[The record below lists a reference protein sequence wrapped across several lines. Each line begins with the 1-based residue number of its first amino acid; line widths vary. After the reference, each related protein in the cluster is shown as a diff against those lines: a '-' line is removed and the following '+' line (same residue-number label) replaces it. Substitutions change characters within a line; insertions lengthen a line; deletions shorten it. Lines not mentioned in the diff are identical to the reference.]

1 MNAHVKVLLP
11 ITQES
16 WQNPFEGSPAIT
28 QGVSD
33 GWPLSESEVELL
45 RAAMD
50 RVIPRDQEPSATD
63 LGGEEFIRRRLV
75 AQPEIVELYR
85 TGLEILEGSGFGS
98 ADEAHRDAALSILE
112 EHAFVRLLIQHT
124 VEAYYSDPGNGGNR
138 DGASWKAIGFE
149 VTA

>member
-1 MNAHVKVLLP
+1 
-11 ITQES
+11 
-16 WQNPFEGSPAIT
+16 
-28 QGVSD
+28 VSD

-50 RVIPRDQEPSATD
+50 RVIPRGQEPSATD
-63 LGGEEFIRRRLV
+63 LGCEEFIRRRLV

-98 ADEAHRDAALSILE
+98 ADEARQDAALSFLE